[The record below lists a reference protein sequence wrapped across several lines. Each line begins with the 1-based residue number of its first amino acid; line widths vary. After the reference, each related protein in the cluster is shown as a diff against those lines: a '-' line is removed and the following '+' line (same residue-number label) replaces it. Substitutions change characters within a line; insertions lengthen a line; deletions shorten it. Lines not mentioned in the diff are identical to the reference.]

1 MSSEQIQISGTLLHD
16 ALVRTVPMGED
27 RTPMPVLSLVIDS
40 DGPNPTPICA
50 EQVYP
55 PAMRAEADRIALTM
69 KKGTRVT
76 VQAPIAHIRTTLAL
90 CKEITVHGRAK
101 HPKATTAKE
110 AAHA

>member
-1 MSSEQIQISGTLLHD
+1 MNSDQIQISGTLLHD

-69 KKGTRVT
+69 KKGIRVT
-76 VQAPIAHIRTTLAL
+76 VQAPVAHIRTTLAL
-90 CKEITVHGRAK
+90 CNEITVHGRAK
-101 HPKATTAKE
+101 PSK
-110 AAHA
+110 